1 MDSLT
6 RRQCASL
13 RLTCKSFVIGGCCV
27 RFENEPDYKA
37 GLASQFRELMPRDPV
52 RGRLPVAWTPVNK
65 LYKLRLPADI
75 IEDRALTGK
84 QDESVNGFQLFR
96 VEVDL
101 NSIFQLHGKPGPF
114 FFCADMLDDT
124 GL

>member
-1 MDSLT
+1 MSLT
-6 RRQCASL
+6 TELLAPQFCE
-13 RLTCKSFVIGGCCV
+13 LTPG
-27 RFENEPDYKA
+27 NPT
-37 GLASQFRELMPRDPV
+37 
-52 RGRLPVAWTPVNK
+52 RGRLPIAWTPVNK